1 MNGNWKQTKTLPI
14 FMFVYAQKTRRIF
27 EYILLVYS
35 FKIVEN
41 GSTKKFVTF
50 DFIYQFL
57 PTFLPV

>member
-14 FMFVYAQKTRRIF
+14 FMFAYAQKTRRIF

-50 DFIYQFL
+50 DFIYLFL
-57 PTFLPV
+57 PTFVPV